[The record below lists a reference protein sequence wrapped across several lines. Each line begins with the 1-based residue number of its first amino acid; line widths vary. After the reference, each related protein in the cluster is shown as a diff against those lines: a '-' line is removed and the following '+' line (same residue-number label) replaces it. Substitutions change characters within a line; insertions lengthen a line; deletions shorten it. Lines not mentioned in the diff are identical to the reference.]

1 MSILYTIIHAEMH
14 KTSRCPWPWTKVYLL
29 EHGLVTS
36 CSGLAF
42 WPAWGALPW
51 WPLQH
56 GMHLVHRLDSST
68 VRHARWV
75 PTCQSL
81 TAAAVG
87 MVSAD
92 FWDGGKY
99 CLGGGGSI
107 RNLRQVFVLVI
118 GHSRKIRTMHAWFW
132 HVQMHFREKE
142 QTSGGA
148 LGEGFVTSWRNFGR
162 FHFAFLCSCP
172 LHLIVRNR
180 YRCKLL

>member
-1 MSILYTIIHAEMH
+1 MH
-14 KTSRCPWPWTKVYLL
+14 KTSKCPWPWTKVYLL

-56 GMHLVHRLDSST
+56 GMHLVHRLDTST
-68 VRHARWV
+68 VLACTLGAHMPEPDRCSSWNGVRGLLRRRKVLLWWRWKH
-75 PTCQSL
+75 PQSM
-81 TAAAVG
+81 TSVCVG
-87 MVSAD
+87 HWSLKKT
-92 FWDGGKY
+92 G
-99 CLGGGGSI
+99 
-107 RNLRQVFVLVI
+107 
-118 GHSRKIRTMHAWFW
+118 TMNAWFR

-142 QTSGGA
+142 QRSGGA
-148 LGEGFVTSWRNFGR
+148 LGEGLVTSWRNFGR
-162 FHFAFLCSCP
+162 FHFALLCSCP